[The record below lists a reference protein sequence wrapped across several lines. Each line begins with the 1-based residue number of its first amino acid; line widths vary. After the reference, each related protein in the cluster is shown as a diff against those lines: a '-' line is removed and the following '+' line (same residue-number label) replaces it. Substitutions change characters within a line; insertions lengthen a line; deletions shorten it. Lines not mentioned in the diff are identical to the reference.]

1 MHKSVSRLLLNTWI
15 RKKRSKERR
24 EREPPKG
31 FKLKNVLRTADRLVF
46 LNKGPMS
53 LEKRYFSPHLPE
65 VIQQPDPPPH
75 TRSILPGSGVSPIPS
90 SKKKAPTYFLTFVR
104 RWNKMM
110 VVHSRWRNLG
120 GPVVKNPHL
129 SMQGTRIWSLVQARN
144 KFWKNRLRNCYLI
157 VKKKMAD
164 LSKERKSN
172 RNGVFSESNKN
183 ILWKTGIGQS
193 QSY

>member
-1 MHKSVSRLLLNTWI
+1 MRESVGTATLFEMIIGFTLLFAGFLAVAINYN
-15 RKKRSKERR
+15 
-24 EREPPKG
+24 KG

-104 RWNKMM
+104 R
-110 VVHSRWRNLG
+110 
-120 GPVVKNPHL
+120 
-129 SMQGTRIWSLVQARN
+129 
-144 KFWKNRLRNCYLI
+144 
-157 VKKKMAD
+157 
-164 LSKERKSN
+164 
-172 RNGVFSESNKN
+172 
-183 ILWKTGIGQS
+183 
-193 QSY
+193 

>member
-1 MHKSVSRLLLNTWI
+1 MNMYSPELRGGNRGPVISPPYLIKGTPKVIMHKSVSRLLLNTWI

-31 FKLKNVLRTADRLVF
+31 FKLKNVLRTADRLEF

-129 SMQGTRIWSLVQARN
+129 SMQGTRIWSLVQEDPTCLRATKPAGRN
-144 KFWKNRLRNCYLI
+144 YWGPQ
-157 VKKKMAD
+157 A
-164 LSKERKSN
+164 
-172 RNGVFSESNKN
+172 
-183 ILWKTGIGQS
+183 
-193 QSY
+193 